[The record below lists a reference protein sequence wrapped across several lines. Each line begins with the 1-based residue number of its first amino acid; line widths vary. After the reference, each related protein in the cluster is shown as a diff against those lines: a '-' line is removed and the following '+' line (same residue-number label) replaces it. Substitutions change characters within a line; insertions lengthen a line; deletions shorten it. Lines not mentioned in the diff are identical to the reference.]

1 MVDREKERGKERTN
15 AGLWCADETHE
26 RRRERERDEKESEA
40 GKGQEGEGERNI
52 KIPTL
57 AGSSDGGKARPFE
70 ERDTRDKHSL
80 CVLSALSNGR

>member
-1 MVDREKERGKERTN
+1 MCVDETRGNRETRKRMDEKTNREERGE
-15 AGLWCADETHE
+15 W
-26 RRRERERDEKESEA
+26 ERD
-40 GKGQEGEGERNI
+40 I

-57 AGSSDGGKARPFE
+57 AGSSDGEKARPFE